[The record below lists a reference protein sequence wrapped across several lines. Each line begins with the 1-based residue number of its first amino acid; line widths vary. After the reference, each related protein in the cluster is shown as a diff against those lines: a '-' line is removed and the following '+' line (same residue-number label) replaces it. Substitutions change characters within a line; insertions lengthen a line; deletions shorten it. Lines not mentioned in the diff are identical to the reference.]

1 MLQPAEEAYTQT
13 SPHAF
18 LRHLTSI
25 EPELLVQPTG
35 WEMEEDELWD
45 DLFDS
50 ISQEWSANYG
60 YIMEKT
66 FSFDSWVE
74 DFVSLG
80 FYSTE
85 AFTNKSVSSKFNFK
99 FQFRLSNI
107 NT

>member
-1 MLQPAEEAYTQT
+1 MLQSAEDTYTPT

-50 ISQEWSANYG
+50 ISQEWRANYG

-80 FYSTE
+80 FYSPCVVRIRE
-85 AFTNKSVSSKFNFK
+85 DISKSIS
-99 FQFRLSNI
+99 RLWTRNYL
-107 NT
+107 